1 MKTYKFLAG
10 MIVGALVVVDVAII
24 LSKGGRLP

>member
-1 MKTYKFLAG
+1 MKTYKFIAG

-24 LSKGGRLP
+24 LSKGGRL

>member
-24 LSKGGRLP
+24 LSKGGRL

>member
-10 MIVGALVVVDVAII
+10 MIVGALVVIDVAII
-24 LSKGGRLP
+24 LSKGGRL